1 MTSTQALSQFSMWA
15 MVAAPLI
22 LGSDPRSLSSTTI
35 NMLKNPRVVA
45 IDQDSLGA
53 QGLLVSQTSTGQ
65 QVWVKHLASGVRA
78 VALFNRGSSPQQIT
92 TSASAIG
99 LPRVSRYT
107 LLNAWTNQTS
117 TSRDKISAFVQ
128 PDAVVL
134 YRVTADPGCTVPR
147 LFGKTLQ
154 AARASLKTAR
164 CRLGRVTRRRARNAR
179 RGRVIA
185 QSPPAGS
192 HRRRGA
198 KVKAVLAS

>member
-1 MTSTQALSQFSMWA
+1 M
-15 MVAAPLI
+15 
-22 LGSDPRSLSSTTI
+22 
-35 NMLKNPRVVA
+35 
-45 IDQDSLGA
+45 
-53 QGLLVSQTSTGQ
+53 
-65 QVWVKHLASGVRA
+65 WVKPLASGARA

-92 TSASAIG
+92 TSTGAVG
-99 LPRVSRYT
+99 LPRVSGYT
-107 LLNAWTNQTS
+107 LLNVWTNQTS
-117 TSRDKISAFVQ
+117 TSKGKISALVQ

-154 AARASLKTAR
+154 AARASLTTAR
-164 CRLGRVTRRRARNAR
+164 CRLGRVTRRRARHAR

-192 HRRRGA
+192 HRPRGA